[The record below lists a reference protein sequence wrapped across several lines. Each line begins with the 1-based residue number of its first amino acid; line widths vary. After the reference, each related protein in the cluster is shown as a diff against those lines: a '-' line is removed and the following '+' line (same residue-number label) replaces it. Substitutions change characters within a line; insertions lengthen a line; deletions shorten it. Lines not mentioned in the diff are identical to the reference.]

1 MTDPEN
7 ENENEITT
15 NPFVRFS
22 DVMPLERIAP
32 LRIAVIGAGGIGVP
46 ACLCLAKMGV
56 NSLHVWDID
65 DVGHEN
71 VGPQMYGTRVVGR
84 PKTLALGQFL
94 KDQADWC
101 EVTLHNELFVKQE
114 GAFKDFDVI
123 VSAVD
128 SLEVRKEIWESIDP
142 DSRQLLVDPRMGAEV
157 LTVFSVIPQ
166 EDRAWYPN
174 TLEGD
179 AMEFVCTAK
188 ATFHNGL
195 VAGAMTAQAVKAW
208 VMNERIYADTTFDM
222 RNLQFFAATPEQ
234 KYASL
239 DKNEEAAE

>member
-1 MTDPEN
+1 MAE
-7 ENENEITT
+7 

-22 DVMPLERIAP
+22 DVMPLEKIAP
-32 LRIAVIGAGGIGVP
+32 LKIAVIGAGGIGVP

-65 DVGHEN
+65 NVGHEN
-71 VGPQMYGTRVVGR
+71 VGPQMYGKRVVGR

-101 EVTLHNELFVKQE
+101 DVTVHNERFEEQG
-114 GAFKDFDVI
+114 GAFDEFDVV

-128 SLEVRKEIWESIDP
+128 SLEVRKDIWQSVDHES
-142 DSRQLLVDPRMGAEV
+142 RRLLVDPRMGAEV

-174 TLEGD
+174 TLEGEAVD
-179 AMEFVCTAK
+179 FPCTAK

-195 VAGAMTAQAVKAW
+195 VAGAMVAQAVKAW
-208 VMNERIYADTTFDM
+208 VTDERIYGETTLDLRF
-222 RNLQFFAATPEQ
+222 LQMFCATPEQ
-234 KYASL
+234 KFASI
-239 DKNEEAAE
+239 DKGAEAAAE